1 MSSLN
6 REKIEND
13 LKTLCSYVTTQEKEI
28 ENAKFQISA
37 LELFLELN
45 STKYI
50 YIPQC
55 IFSEQI
61 KFQQNYFQFG
71 SLKQIIC
78 EITKKNGK
86 AYFTSNDSFMKSYFN
101 SNELQMIMDN
111 FSILEGSSIR
121 FEATCE
127 TISASQLLPTSILN
141 FPTSTTVIEEIQTE
155 KIELPIPSSTV
166 ISEPIT
172 ISIPESQLLSVNSN
186 DNINIPV
193 ETVINVPESVI
204 NVPENIQPVINL
216 PENTQPVIN
225 VPENTQPIINILEN
239 NAINIPENIETNS
252 KTEINIPENNTNMTT
267 ETIIITIPNNIL
279 IDDQIEV
286 EEPKNI
292 DTLSCTSL
300 EDMAGEITA
309 ELK

>member
-1 MSSLN
+1 MSVLN

-86 AYFTSNDSFMKSYFN
+86 AYFTSNDSYMKSYFN
-101 SNELQMIMDN
+101 SNELQMIIDN

-186 DNINIPV
+186 SNIDIPV
-193 ETVINVPESVI
+193 ETVINVR
-204 NVPENIQPVINL
+204 
-216 PENTQPVIN
+216 ENTQPVIN
-225 VPENTQPIINILEN
+225 IPENIQSDINIQGNTETVT
-239 NAINIPENIETNS
+239 NIPENIETNS

>member
-1 MSSLN
+1 
-6 REKIEND
+6 
-13 LKTLCSYVTTQEKEI
+13 
-28 ENAKFQISA
+28 
-37 LELFLELN
+37 
-45 STKYI
+45 
-50 YIPQC
+50 
-55 IFSEQI
+55 
-61 KFQQNYFQFG
+61 
-71 SLKQIIC
+71 
-78 EITKKNGK
+78 
-86 AYFTSNDSFMKSYFN
+86 MKSYFN

-155 KIELPIPSSTV
+155 KIELPIPSST
-166 ISEPIT
+166 IPLEPIT
-172 ISIPESQLLSVNSN
+172 ITIPESQLLSVNSN
-186 DNINIPV
+186 SDINIPV
-193 ETVINVPESVI
+193 ETVINIPEAVI
-204 NVPENIQPVINL
+204 NIPENIQH
-216 PENTQPVIN
+216 VIN
-225 VPENTQPIINILEN
+225 VPENTQPIINIPEN
-239 NAINIPENIETNS
+239 TETVINIPENIETNS
-252 KTEINIPENNTNMTT
+252 KAEINIPENNTNMTT